1 MSKVTAAKAK
11 YFENNKSAN
20 SLWFISN
27 GLPFKTQND
36 AQNQARELE
45 KKGKSGEVV
54 EITRAEVEAWKAAEA
69 GGNAPASDEN
79 KEAGAP
85 AGGEENEPADQT
97 TRPGAPEL
105 RPELEAVLM
114 KAAKNTVAGAAK
126 KENKKPAA
134 KAGGNAPAGDENKT
148 PGTEAGG
155 NAGAG
160 DENKE
165 TGAGGD
171 ENKTPGAPADKEKA
185 LAEAL
190 AKLEEAKG
198 AQALLAANAAKA
210 KKSAAQAAVDA
221 AEALVAELSK

>member
-27 GLPFKTQND
+27 GLPFKTEND
-36 AQNQARELE
+36 ARNQARELA
-45 KKGKSGEVV
+45 KKGKSGDVV

-69 GGNAPASDEN
+69 GGNAPA
-79 KEAGAP
+79 
-85 AGGEENEPADQT
+85 
-97 TRPGAPEL
+97 
-105 RPELEAVLM
+105 
-114 KAAKNTVAGAAK
+114 
-126 KENKKPAA
+126 
-134 KAGGNAPAGDENKT
+134 GDENKT
-148 PGTEAGG
+148 PGTEAGAGGENKTPGTETGG
-155 NAGAG
+155 NAPA
-160 DENKE
+160 
-165 TGAGGD
+165 GD

-210 KKSAAQAAVDA
+210 KKSAAQAAVEA